1 MADLGQRLKSL
12 LGPTPLISLCILMST
27 VFAVLSTYKISP
39 TLSPLVGLGL
49 LLGLV
54 TLSSSYWVWRV
65 AQLWPQVV
73 ADRAS
78 GSYRVHLRSAVNLA
92 DVGALTD
99 QIPALAQLESMIGL
113 ETVKFEIATLVQR
126 LRVEAARREQG
137 LPVSP
142 ISLHMVFAG
151 PPGVGKTV
159 VARLYGAIL
168 RDLGILEKGHLV
180 ETDRSGLVA
189 GFVGQTALKTKEKIN
204 DALDG
209 VLFID
214 EAYSLAPQT
223 SSGSGDSFGKEAIE
237 TLLKEMEDQRDRL
250 VVIVAGYP
258 EQMQKFLTSNPGL
271 PSRFTKTVQFGGYK
285 VDELLAITH
294 SMADREGLR
303 LDGRADE
310 SIKAFFRRA
319 QDLPNFGNARTA
331 RTLLERAREAQ
342 AARISPQL
350 GAGEV
355 DLRELASADMEV
367 AITALCRSY
376 GIQLRPAVN
385 LADVGALADQI
396 PALAQLEAMIGLQT
410 VKFEIATLVQRLRV
424 EAARREQGL
433 PVSPI
438 SLHMV
443 FAGPPGVGKT
453 VVARLYGAIL
463 RDLGILEKGHLVETD
478 RSGLVAGFVGQT
490 ALKTREIINEAL
502 DGVLFID
509 EAYSLAPQTSSSGGD
524 AFGKEAIETLL
535 KEMEDQRDRLVVIV
549 AGYPEQMQKFL
560 TSNPG
565 LPSRFS
571 KTIKFGGYEADE
583 LLTIMHA
590 MAERDGLHLDDA
602 ADESIKSFFRRARDL
617 PNFGNARTARTLL
630 ERAREAQAARIGPQL
645 GAGEVDLRKLTTAD
659 INAAIAA
666 LS

>member
-12 LGPTPLISLCILMST
+12 LGPTPLISLCILLTT
-27 VFAVLSTYKISP
+27 VVAVLSTYKITP
-39 TLSPLVGLGL
+39 ALSPLVALGL

-54 TLSSSYWVWRV
+54 TLSSFYWAWRV

-78 GSYRVHLRSAVNLA
+78 GSYRVWHRSAVNLA
-92 DVGALTD
+92 DVGALAD

-142 ISLHMVFAG
+142 LSLHMVFVG

-204 DALDG
+204 EALDG

-214 EAYSLAPQT
+214 EAYALASQT
-223 SSGSGDSFGKEAIE
+223 SSGHNFGTEAIE
-237 TLLKEMEDQRDRL
+237 ALLKEMEDQRDRL

-258 EQMQKFLTSNPGL
+258 EQM
-271 PSRFTKTVQFGGYK
+271 
-285 VDELLAITH
+285 
-294 SMADREGLR
+294 RE
-303 LDGRADE
+303 
-310 SIKAFFRRA
+310 
-319 QDLPNFGNARTA
+319 
-331 RTLLERAREAQ
+331 
-342 AARISPQL
+342 
-350 GAGEV
+350 
-355 DLRELASADMEV
+355 
-367 AITALCRSY
+367 
-376 GIQLRPAVN
+376 
-385 LADVGALADQI
+385 
-396 PALAQLEAMIGLQT
+396 
-410 VKFEIATLVQRLRV
+410 
-424 EAARREQGL
+424 
-433 PVSPI
+433 
-438 SLHMV
+438 
-443 FAGPPGVGKT
+443 
-453 VVARLYGAIL
+453 
-463 RDLGILEKGHLVETD
+463 
-478 RSGLVAGFVGQT
+478 
-490 ALKTREIINEAL
+490 
-502 DGVLFID
+502 
-509 EAYSLAPQTSSSGGD
+509 
-524 AFGKEAIETLL
+524 
-535 KEMEDQRDRLVVIV
+535 
-549 AGYPEQMQKFL
+549 FL

-571 KTIKFGGYEADE
+571 KTIRFGGYKVDE

-590 MAERDGLHLDDA
+590 MAERDGLRLDEE
-602 ADESIKSFFRRARDL
+602 ADENIKAFFRRARDL

-645 GAGEVDLRKLTTAD
+645 GAGEVDLRKLTSAD
-659 INAAIAA
+659 IKAAISA

>member
-12 LGPTPLISLCILMST
+12 LGPTPLISLCILLTT
-27 VFAVLSTYKISP
+27 VFAVLSTYKITP
-39 TLSPLVGLGL
+39 ALSPLVGLGL

-54 TLSSSYWVWRV
+54 TLSSFYWVWRV

-78 GSYRVHLRSAVNLA
+78 GSYRVQLRSAVNLA
-92 DVGALTD
+92 DVGALAD

-142 ISLHMVFAG
+142 LSLHMVFVG

-168 RDLGILEKGHLV
+168 RDLGILEKGHMV

-189 GFVGQTALKTKEKIN
+189 GFVGQTALKTKEKI
-204 DALDG
+204 
-209 VLFID
+209 
-214 EAYSLAPQT
+214 
-223 SSGSGDSFGKEAIE
+223 K
-237 TLLKEMEDQRDRL
+237 
-250 VVIVAGYP
+250 
-258 EQMQKFLTSNPGL
+258 
-271 PSRFTKTVQFGGYK
+271 
-285 VDELLAITH
+285 
-294 SMADREGLR
+294 
-303 LDGRADE
+303 
-310 SIKAFFRRA
+310 
-319 QDLPNFGNARTA
+319 
-331 RTLLERAREAQ
+331 
-342 AARISPQL
+342 
-350 GAGEV
+350 
-355 DLRELASADMEV
+355 
-367 AITALCRSY
+367 
-376 GIQLRPAVN
+376 
-385 LADVGALADQI
+385 
-396 PALAQLEAMIGLQT
+396 
-410 VKFEIATLVQRLRV
+410 
-424 EAARREQGL
+424 
-433 PVSPI
+433 
-438 SLHMV
+438 
-443 FAGPPGVGKT
+443 
-453 VVARLYGAIL
+453 
-463 RDLGILEKGHLVETD
+463 
-478 RSGLVAGFVGQT
+478 
-490 ALKTREIINEAL
+490 EAL

-535 KEMEDQRDRLVVIV
+535 KEMEDHRDRLVVIV
-549 AGYPEQMQKFL
+549 AGYPDQMQKFL

-565 LPSRFS
+565 LPSRFA
-571 KTIKFGGYEADE
+571 KTVQFGGYKVDELLAIMHAMADRDGLHLDGGADESIKSFFQRARDLPNFGNARTARTLLERAREAQAARIGPQLGAGGVDLRNLASADIKAAITALSQRRSAVNLADVSAVTDQIPALAQLDAMIGLETVKLEIATLVQRLRVEAARREQELPVSPLSLHMVFVGPPGVGKTVVARLYGAILRDLGILGKGHVVETDRSGLVAGFVGQTALKTKEKINEALDGVLFIDEAYSLAPQTSSSGGEAFGKEAIETLLKEMEDQRDRLVVIVAGYPDQMQKFLTSNPGLPSRFAKTVQFGGYKVDE

-590 MAERDGLHLDDA
+590 MADRDGLRLDEA

-645 GAGEVDLRKLTTAD
+645 GAGKVDLRKLTSAD
-659 INAAIAA
+659 IKAAIAA